1 MEEKRNCVLEVY
13 PLNSCLKKKKKKSKQ
28 YLNVFLQYQSETGY
42 VLLDKVKLK
51 EGMGQM
57 IQWAVLVSRNESS
70 VLV

>member
-1 MEEKRNCVLEVY
+1 MCPRGVPIKLVF
-13 PLNSCLKKKKKKSKQ
+13 KKEKKKSKQ

-51 EGMGQM
+51 EGIGQM

>member
-1 MEEKRNCVLEVY
+1 VF
-13 PLNSCLKKKKKKSKQ
+13 KKEKKKSKQ

-51 EGMGQM
+51 EGIGQM